1 MLSLQV
7 NDKPVKCPVCW
18 EESTV
23 RVYQNV
29 INELAE
35 GDNNI
40 KVFSVL
46 TRTNYTSLWDET
58 SEILEAE
65 IYRATAFVFNQ
76 PHDFRDKPMPKSI
89 KLRGKIIP
97 IPSQIQK
104 MTVGQNFHIRS
115 AMAPGKPLEGLIS
128 LACAVYL
135 QPLVDGSKFDWTS
148 AKQLEEEILEMNIY
162 EVFPIGFF
170 LLSKL
175 NNSGASGLLAWLQ
188 RKLSRVNSILSS
200 LKLPAS
206 ISWKSST
213 ICLISTYMLLAT
225 GCHQG
230 LCKKSHS
237 MRLYHSFGSGKSE
250 TNIRPDFRQQRTL

>member
-7 NDKPVKCPVCW
+7 NDKPVKCPACW
-18 EESTV
+18 EEATV

-46 TRTNYTSLWDET
+46 TGTNYSSLWDET

-97 IPSQIQK
+97 IPTQLQK
-104 MTVGQNFHIRS
+104 MSVGQNFHIRS

-175 NNSGASGLLAWLQ
+175 NNSGAGGLLSWLQ
-188 RKLSRVNSILSS
+188 RRLSKANSILTS
-200 LKLPAS
+200 LKLPV
-206 ISWKSST
+206 WRSSRSLS
-213 ICLISTYMLLAT
+213 ICLSLTCMLLVTA
-225 GCHQG
+225 CHQG
-230 LCKKSHS
+230 LCRRNHS
-237 MRLYHSFGSGKSE
+237 MKSCHSSTSGKSA
-250 TNIRPDFRQQRTL
+250 TNISSDFRQQRTL